1 MADNIKI
8 SLFIAKQKAK
18 FYVRHRT
25 IRDQSVSPTL
35 YVSHKLLDPDI
46 IYLSYS
52 GREESHPGGDC
63 PVFSYQRPFIATS
76 IKPSIFKAG
85 KTGKLYIRRCKSR
98 DRSVLSNVYL
108 NHK

>member
-1 MADNIKI
+1 MAANIKI

-18 FYVRHRT
+18 FYMRHRT
-25 IRDQSVSPTL
+25 IRDQSVSSTV

-52 GREESHPGGDC
+52 GRKIHQGGDC
-63 PVFSYQRPFIATS
+63 PVFSYQIPCIATS

-85 KTGKLYIRRCKSR
+85 KTGKLYIRHCKIR